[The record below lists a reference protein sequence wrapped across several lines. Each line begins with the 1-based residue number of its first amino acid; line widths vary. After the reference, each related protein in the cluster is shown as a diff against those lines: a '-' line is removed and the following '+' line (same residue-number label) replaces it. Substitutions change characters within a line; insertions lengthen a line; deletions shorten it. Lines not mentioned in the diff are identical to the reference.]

1 MLMSLQSRLML
12 TYMFITYDLAV
23 ARTVSK
29 NVAVL
34 YRGHLVEF
42 GLTAIVLTN
51 PAHPYTASLLAEV
64 PVLSEEEELLK
75 PSVGTRETEP
85 VSDVLPAGCAFRG
98 QCWKATDI
106 CSMRPLIKALGAN
119 ASVACYHPLR
129 TETHW
134 SPKVIVS
141 R

>member
-1 MLMSLQSRLML
+1 M
-12 TYMFITYDLAV
+12 
-23 ARTVSK
+23 
-29 NVAVL
+29 
-34 YRGHLVEF
+34 
-42 GLTAIVLTN
+42 
-51 PAHPYTASLLAEV
+51 

-106 CSMRPLIKALGAN
+106 WSMRPPIEALGAN